1 MKKSL
6 WLAGVLA
13 LTFAATACAE
23 NAENAAPD
31 ANGAVDAASASDT
44 AAAAGLAAST
54 AAAAAQVEPAPEAA
68 PDFEFPD
75 EAWRPV
81 DPEDT
86 LYIDTDHGM
95 IVIELAPEFAPLHV
109 ERMTTLARNNFYDFL
124 VWHRVIDG
132 FVAQG
137 GGSRA
142 NPNHGTD
149 LPNVPGEFTIR
160 RGPEME
166 ISELQMRTVNPR
178 QDPRDAPAGFWN
190 GFPAGTSPIVQ
201 ASITGDG
208 QVDSWLLHCTG
219 AASMARTSDPN
230 SAGSQFYITRGN
242 AEHLNTQYTVW
253 GRVRH
258 GQDAVDAIAVGT
270 MGEDMGFTPDTI
282 RSMRVGSDLP
292 EGERLGIEV
301 VDTASTAFAEYL
313 DSLRNADGELPDVCD
328 IPLPTRVTE

>member
-6 WLAGVLA
+6 WLAGVMA
-13 LTFAATACAE
+13 LTFATTACAD
-23 NAENAAPD
+23 NAATD
-31 ANGAVDAASASDT
+31 DNGSVDAASSSET
-44 AAAAGLAAST
+44 VSSAAASLAAST
-54 AAAAAQVEPAPEAA
+54 PAAVQDESAQDAA
-68 PDFEFPD
+68 PDFAFP
-75 EAWRPV
+75 ESAWRTV
-81 DPEDT
+81 DVEDT

-109 ERMTTLARNNFYDFL
+109 ERMTTLARSNFYDFL

-219 AASMARTSDPN
+219 AASMARTNDPN

-258 GQDAVDAIAVGT
+258 GQDAVDSIAVGT
-270 MGEDMGFTPDTI
+270 MGENLGFTPDTI

-292 EGERLGIEV
+292 EDERLQIEV
-301 VDTASTAFAEYL
+301 VDTTSAAFADYL

-328 IPLPTRVTE
+328 IPVPTRVTE